1 VRRRI
6 TANLVKAFILVGLL
20 VALAGGVGW
29 LIGHERS
36 AALFGFCAL
45 GAAIA
50 VYWLGDRALLGSLD
64 ARPFALAEDPLLRSA
79 TDRVAAQLGIAP
91 PKLCLIDDGF
101 PRAFVV
107 GRGPGGATLAVST
120 GLLRAVRRDELDAV
134 IAHELAHVRS
144 LDVLTQTFAVLLAT
158 TLVEVSRIGGFLSR
172 ALLFVLGPIAA
183 AFTHALLSPR
193 REFAA
198 DKDAATVCN
207 PHDLAD
213 ALLRLD
219 KASELVSFAAS
230 PATEP
235 LYTVDPFE
243 TDRLSRMFRTHPP
256 LAERV
261 RRLRALGSESTGTQP
276 ETALADDSR

>member
-1 VRRRI
+1 MRRRI
-6 TANLVKAFILVGLL
+6 TANFLKALILVGFLTS
-20 VALAGGVGW
+20 LAGGAGW
-29 LIGHERS
+29 LIGGNRS
-36 AALFGFCAL
+36 AALFAFCSL

-50 VYWLGDRALLGSLD
+50 VYWLGDRALLGMLD

-79 TDRVAAQLGIAP
+79 TDRVAAQLHVAS

-120 GLLRAVRRDELDAV
+120 GLLRVVRREELEAV
-134 IAHELAHVRS
+134 IAHELAHIRS
-144 LDVLTQTFAVLLAT
+144 LDVLTQMFAVLLST
-158 TLVEVSRIGGFLSR
+158 TLVEASRLGGFLSR
-172 ALLFVLGPIAA
+172 ALLFVLGPVAA

-193 REFAA
+193 REYAA
-198 DKDAATVCN
+198 DRDAASVCD

-219 KASELVSFAAS
+219 KAAELVSFAAS
-230 PATEP
+230 PTTEP
-235 LYTVDPFE
+235 LYLVDPFE
-243 TDRLSRMFRTHPP
+243 PDRLSRMFRTHPP

-261 RRLRALGSESTGTQP
+261 RRLRALGGAIEGRP
-276 ETALADDSR
+276 GDAELPADA